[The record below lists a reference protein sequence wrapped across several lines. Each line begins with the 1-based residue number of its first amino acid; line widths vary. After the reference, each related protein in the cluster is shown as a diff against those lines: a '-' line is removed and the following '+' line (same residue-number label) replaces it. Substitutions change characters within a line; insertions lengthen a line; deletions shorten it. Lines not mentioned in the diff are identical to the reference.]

1 MILWLYFC
9 FSVEAANPLMF
20 ENVQSMVV
28 SRMPL
33 IMEALEK
40 QRAAEGELE
49 AQEGN
54 FDHKIKFKSMNQI
67 EDKYDN
73 QVFET
78 KLERQTPWM
87 GTRMFLGH
95 RQGNGVFA
103 DYEGKY
109 ETSSLGELFAGIDL
123 PLLRDRSIDEFR
135 LNRLKAQIG
144 VQKAELEFQQKRLDV
159 LFKAA
164 QIYWK
169 WTMAGQKLRILKDWV
184 KQAEER
190 QTFLERKVSAGDTS
204 EIKLTDNRRTLLKR
218 QADLVKVRRDY
229 EVATAELAIYI
240 NRTPT
245 LAEVKV
251 EIKLS
256 EDLTE
261 TPNLEMR
268 NQLPPFRLM
277 SLEEQILEQE
287 REFAISQQLPD
298 LRLAVEGARDVGIQ
312 SQVSG
317 GQDQLRVGVMLEIP
331 LENRKGKGKRTEVA
345 GKKAALNY
353 RRVWLEREWEARI
366 KQNAQALKTTRQ
378 QLELQKSEV
387 SDTSKMARAEMTRFN
402 QGDSDIFFVNIREQ
416 DEAEAQVRLIET
428 EALHELM
435 VAERR
440 LLDGQW
446 LNQFKAQSDSKKL

>member
-1 MILWLYFC
+1 MILWLWV
-9 FSVEAANPLMF
+9 SLSIAAAAPLKF
-20 ENVQSMVV
+20 DQVQETVTR
-28 SRMPL
+28 RMPL
-33 IMEALEK
+33 IMEAMEK
-40 QRAAEGELE
+40 KRAAEGVLE
-49 AQEGN
+49 SQEGA

-87 GTRMFLGH
+87 GSRMFVGH
-95 RQGNGVFA
+95 RQGTGLFA
-103 DYEGKY
+103 SYDGKY
-109 ETSSLGELFAGIDL
+109 ETSSLGELFAGVDV

-135 LNRLKAQIG
+135 LNRLKSFIE
-144 VQKAELEFQQKRLDV
+144 VQKAEVDLQQKRLDV

-164 QIYWK
+164 QVFWK
-169 WTMAGQKLRILKDWV
+169 WTMAGQKLRILQSWV
-184 KQAEER
+184 KQAEDR
-190 QTFLERKVSAGDTS
+190 QQFLEKKVKAGDTS

-218 QADLVKVRRDY
+218 QADVVKVRRDF
-229 EVATAELAIYI
+229 EMASAELALYI
-240 NRTPT
+240 NRIPS
-245 LAEVKV
+245 LEEVKT

-256 EDLTE
+256 EDKIDI
-261 TPNLEMR
+261 PQSSMR
-268 NQLPPFRLM
+268 DQLPPFKLVK
-277 SLEEQILEQE
+277 LEEQILEQE

-298 LRLAVEGARDVGIQ
+298 LRLAVEGARDVGAQ

-331 LENRKGKGKRTEVA
+331 LENRKGKGKREEVA

-353 RRVWLEREWEARI
+353 RREWLEREWEARI
-366 KQNAQALKTTRQ
+366 KQNAQALTTTRQ
-378 QLELQKSEV
+378 QLNLQQSEV
-387 SDTSKMARAEMTRFN
+387 ADTSKMARAEMTRFN

-446 LNQFKAQSDSKKL
+446 LNQSKFESESKKL

>member
-1 MILWLYFC
+1 MILVFLLC
-9 FSVEAANPLMF
+9 ASVNAATSLRF
-20 ENVQSMVV
+20 ENVQALVAE
-28 SRMPL
+28 RMPL
-33 IMEALEK
+33 ILEAEEK
-40 QRAAEGELE
+40 RRAAEGDLE
-49 AQEGN
+49 AQEGA

-87 GTRMFLGH
+87 GSRMFVGH

-103 DYEGKY
+103 AYDGKY
-109 ETSSLGELFAGIDL
+109 ETSSLGELFAGVDV
-123 PLLRDRSIDEFR
+123 PLLRDRAIDEFR
-135 LNRLKAQIG
+135 LNRLKAYIG
-144 VQKAELEFQQKRLDV
+144 VQKAEAEIQQKRLDI

-164 QIYWK
+164 QVFWK
-169 WTMAGQKLRILKDWV
+169 WTMAGQKLRILESWV

-190 QTFLERKVSAGDTS
+190 QKFLEKKVKAGDTS

-218 QADLVKVRRDY
+218 QADLVKVRRDF
-229 EVATAELAIYI
+229 EMASAELALYI
-240 NRTPT
+240 NRVPDIS
-245 LAEVKV
+245 EVKT

-256 EDLTE
+256 DDTIGIPSISL
-261 TPNLEMR
+261 R
-268 NQLPPFRLM
+268 DQLPPFKLVK
-277 SLEEQILEQE
+277 LEEEVLEQE

-298 LRLAVEGARDVGIQ
+298 LRLAVEGARDVGVQ
-312 SQVSG
+312 AQAPG
-317 GQDQLRVGVMLEIP
+317 GQDQLRVGLMIEIP
-331 LENRKGKGKRTEVA
+331 LENRKGKGKRTEIA

-353 RRVWLEREWEARI
+353 RREWLEREWEAKI
-366 KQNAQALKTTRQ
+366 KQNAQALTTTRQ
-378 QLELQKSEV
+378 QLELQQSEV
-387 SDTSKMARAEMTRFN
+387 SDTSKMARAELTRFN

-446 LNQFKAQSDSKKL
+446 LKQFNSSSDAKKL